1 MTPTTSAISWARSE
15 CSDMPNTLAER
26 SRSMPL
32 KSLDDVEL
40 RPAKAGLT
48 GQARSIALTT
58 VVKDALQRHY
68 GSLKAAAISMGQMD
82 QGQLTRELE
91 TGKFRFERLELCD
104 DEAKA
109 FIAGALYEAFGQ
121 LTDPRARGRHL
132 VREMRQRLEEFE
144 QLLEHV
150 S

>member
-1 MTPTTSAISWARSE
+1 
-15 CSDMPNTLAER
+15 
-26 SRSMPL
+26 MPL
-32 KSLDDVEL
+32 KSIDDVEL
-40 RPAKAGLT
+40 HPAKAALR
-48 GQARSIALTT
+48 GQSRSIALTS

-109 FIAGALYEAFGQ
+109 FIAAALYEVFGQ
-121 LTDPRARGRHL
+121 LDDPKVRARRL
-132 VREMRQRLEEFE
+132 MREMRQRLDEFE
-144 QLLEHV
+144 QYLEHV